1 MEFGKVYHPLVEMK
15 LTVKSKRIIVDTY
28 AWIEY
33 FKGSI
38 QGAKAKSYIEGKYYL
53 LTPTI
58 VLAELKEFS
67 LKHKENFA
75 HVNLFIQ
82 SRSKIVPINQ
92 EVAIKA
98 GEINYRK
105 KRMEKIKDWGVID
118 SIILATAQTNKA
130 KILTGDLHFKNLKET
145 IWIGKQS

>member
-1 MEFGKVYHPLVEMK
+1 MF
-15 LTVKSKRIIVDTY
+15 
-28 AWIEY
+28 
-33 FKGSI
+33 
-38 QGAKAKSYIEGKYYL
+38 
-53 LTPTI
+53 
-58 VLAELKEFS
+58 AELKEFS

-75 HVNLFIQ
+75 YVNLFIQ